1 MKRIIMC
8 WMGGGYKGMLSTTFA
23 RRLEKYVF
31 EHTGLIRFSD
41 YVDMQSG
48 CSVGSIQAGLFAC
61 GVPTNFVFDI
71 FATKQYDVFKRNYL
85 PWKPKYEK
93 QPIVDMANYAIK
105 RFGGID
111 DMQKTKSMLQIN
123 AIDLAYDCA
132 NVYFKSWKPSCQM
145 RVTQAMQYSFSAA
158 FYFGASVDDKAQKV
172 YADGGE
178 GNSNCTLTEARI
190 EASKLGW
197 LANDETYIV
206 SVGTGSTPHQIS
218 YAEAKKKAESLFAK
232 LWETKQFIGMARQ
245 QSLHMQVYD
254 CMELERTNPRFSFD
268 HVDIDIPEYLDA
280 MDALDKTR
288 EYIDYG
294 HKMADEYVP
303 IVGEKIISIINA
315 RKEAK
320 LKASVNLL

>member
-1 MKRIIMC
+1 MC

-31 EHTGLIRFSD
+31 EHTGLLRFCD

-48 CSVGSIQAGLFAC
+48 CSVGSIQAGCFAC
-61 GVPTNFVFDI
+61 GVPTDFLFDT

-93 QPIVDMANYAIK
+93 KPIVDMANYAIT
-105 RFGGID
+105 RFGGVD

-123 AIDLAYDCA
+123 AVDLAYNKA
-132 NVYFKSWKPSCQM
+132 NVYFKSWKPTCKM
-145 RVTQAMQYSFSAA
+145 RVTEAMQYSFSAA
-158 FYFGASVDDKAQKV
+158 FYFGASVVDAVQKV
-172 YADGGE
+172 YVDGGE

-206 SVGTGSTPHQIS
+206 SVGTGAAACEIPF
-218 YAEAKKKAESLFAK
+218 AEAKKKTESFLAK
-232 LWETKQFIGMARQ
+232 LWETKQFLGMARQ
-245 QSLHMQVYD
+245 QSLHMQIYD
-254 CMELERTNPRFSFD
+254 CMELARTNPKFSFD
-268 HVDIDIPEYLDA
+268 HVDIMLPEFLDA
-280 MDALDKTR
+280 MDALNQTR
-288 EYIDYG
+288 QYIDLG
-294 HKMADEYVP
+294 HRMADEYVP
-303 IVGEKIISIINA
+303 IVGDKIISIINA
-315 RKEAK
+315 RKEEK